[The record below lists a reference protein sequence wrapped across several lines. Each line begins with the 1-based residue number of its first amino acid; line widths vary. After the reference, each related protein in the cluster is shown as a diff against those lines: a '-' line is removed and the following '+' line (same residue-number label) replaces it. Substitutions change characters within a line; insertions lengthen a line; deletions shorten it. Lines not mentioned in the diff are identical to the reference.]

1 MKAYLLFLML
11 LFTSLYVNAQ
21 EPSFS
26 EEWTTY
32 TNNNSNV
39 GSDINTGIVVD
50 NKNNVYII
58 KGTNPMNQTISL
70 GSLSKFSPDGVLLWT
85 TASFGKT
92 FGLAIDHNKDIII
105 AGYTNREEGIATNGV
120 FQENYGGGIGD
131 DAFLMKFDEHGNK
144 IWGTYFGGAGS
155 EKSHTS
161 AETHYIGLDVDAEN
175 NIFWT
180 FGTQSDDMATA
191 NTFQEQRNGANYLIS
206 KFNPQGQRIWSTYYG
221 TDQVQVHSISGLQVD
236 ESGVYIAGYVYN
248 KDIANSY
255 FDTGGNYVFQAQTHS
270 IFISKFDL
278 TGNRIWSYYIP
289 QGDGQNFSR
298 RNALLL
304 TNNNLYLTYGT
315 SSTNIGTSDTSFP
328 NMYDPNSSGSGVLAR
343 LDIEGSLLWTTY
355 LPGTDYP
362 LPLIGTSMATND
374 GSDIYIMAK
383 KLADGNDML
392 DGYLSDMENSDTYYI
407 IKFDENGQFVFGNYL
422 GKSSNE
428 VRGVYGMNLY
438 NQGIY
443 SYGGD
448 EGSNNVATPGAFQ
461 DTPLEGKPNSF
472 LSKYVDESFL
482 DIKSYDNFA
491 VAIYP
496 NPTSSVLNFRLNELV
511 DSSIKIEVYNIIGQL
526 TKTKT
531 TSETKGYID
540 IADLSSGVYLLKFQT
555 EDGGKITTK
564 KIIVK

>member
-1 MKAYLLFLML
+1 MIK
-11 LFTSLYVNAQ
+11 
-21 EPSFS
+21 
-26 EEWTTY
+26 TT
-32 TNNNSNV
+32 
-39 GSDINTGIVVD
+39 NTE
-50 NKNNVYII
+50 
-58 KGTNPMNQTISL
+58 NQNLSL
-70 GSLSKFSPDGVLLWT
+70 GSLSKFSPDGDLIWT

-92 FGLAIDHNKDIII
+92 FGVALDHIGDIII
-105 AGYTNREEGIATNGV
+105 AGYTNREEGIATAGV

-180 FGTQSDDMATA
+180 FGTQSDDMATT
-191 NTFQEQRNGANYLIS
+191 NTFQEQRNGANYLVT

-236 ESGVYIAGYVYN
+236 EAGVYIAGYVHN

-298 RNALLL
+298 SNALLL

-328 NMYDPNSSGSGVLAR
+328 NMYDPNGSGSGVLAR

-362 LPLIGTSMATND
+362 LPLIGTSMAIND
-374 GSDIYIMAK
+374 GSEIYVMAK
-383 KLADGNDML
+383 KMRIEMVLL
-392 DGYLSDMENSDTYYI
+392 VGYFWNWKISNIYFILN
-407 IKFDENGQFVFGNYL
+407 FVETVNLLLVIYFGN
-422 GKSSNE
+422 
-428 VRGVYGMNLY
+428 
-438 NQGIY
+438 
-443 SYGGD
+443 
-448 EGSNNVATPGAFQ
+448 
-461 DTPLEGKPNSF
+461 
-472 LSKYVDESFL
+472 
-482 DIKSYDNFA
+482 
-491 VAIYP
+491 
-496 NPTSSVLNFRLNELV
+496 SV
-511 DSSIKIEVYNIIGQL
+511 IEFG
-526 TKTKT
+526 
-531 TSETKGYID
+531 
-540 IADLSSGVYLLKFQT
+540 
-555 EDGGKITTK
+555 
-564 KIIVK
+564 

>member
-1 MKAYLLFLML
+1 MKTHLLILLLLFS
-11 LFTSLYVNAQ
+11 FCYVNAQ
-21 EPSFS
+21 ESSFS

-32 TNNNSNV
+32 TNNNSNM
-39 GSDINTGIVVD
+39 GADINTGIVVD

-85 TASFGKT
+85 TASFGRT
-92 FGLAIDHNKDIII
+92 FGLTIDHNGDIII
-105 AGYTNREEGIATNGV
+105 AGYTNREEGIATAGA

-221 TDQVQVHSISGLQVD
+221 TDQVQVHSISGLQND
-236 ESGVYIAGYVYN
+236 DSGVYVAGYVYN

-255 FDTGGNYVFQAQTHS
+255 FDTSGNYIFQAHTHS

-289 QGDGQNFSR
+289 QGDGGNFSR

-328 NMYDPNSSGSGVLAR
+328 NMYDPNGSGSGVLAR

-392 DGYLSDMENSDTYYI
+392 DGYLSDMENSVTYYI
-407 IKFDENGQFVFGNYL
+407 IKFDENGQFVLGNYL

-428 VRGVYGMNLY
+428 VRGVYGMTFY
-438 NQGIY
+438 NHGIY
-443 SYGGD
+443 FYGSD
-448 EGSNNVATPGAFQ
+448 EGPHNVATPGAFQ
-461 DTPLEGKPNSF
+461 DTPLDGKPNSF
-472 LSKYVDESFL
+472 LSKYRDESL
-482 DIKSYDNFA
+482 SIKSYDNLA

-496 NPTSSVLNFRLNELV
+496 NPTSSVLNFKFNGAV
-511 DSSIKIEVYNIIGQL
+511 NSSIKIEVYNILGQL
-526 TKTKT
+526 IKAKS
-531 TSETKGYID
+531 TSDSKGFID
-540 IADLSSGVYLLKFQT
+540 IGDLSSGVYLLKFQT